1 MAKGRLADVFGYVRG
16 LFAEPLPD
24 DQADS
29 TLLRRFLDRGDEAA
43 FSILVKRHGPV
54 VMRVCR
60 QVLGNQEDAEDAFQ
74 ATFLVL
80 ARKAASVRQGEA
92 LAAWLYRVAYHIAVQ
107 ARSRSAKRQVYEK
120 EVAAMRKEET
130 VNLSDWDDVWPV
142 LHDEVNRL
150 PAKLRTPVVLCYLNG
165 KTNEEAADQL
175 KWPVGTVKTRLSQ
188 GRDML
193 RDRLSR
199 RGVVIPFGLLG
210 AALLAETQATAAV
223 PATLVA
229 ATVRAA
235 ALASAGQAA
244 AVAGVSAQVASL
256 ADQAVATLFIG
267 KVKTLAAS
275 VALSLGVAAGGVGVW
290 SHQQQADEP
299 KPVAVNSRSVAVP
312 MEKAPRTP
320 AAIADPVQPAAQQPS
335 SQVDSQPSPAFG
347 STIAVYPPASAP
359 GARPTAPSS
368 REDGHDQ
375 PPRLTR
381 EQEYNALVEL
391 EKQRQAELAR
401 QAKADAEAKSRPAPP
416 PVERPAGWWDW
427 FWLPW

>member
-1 MAKGRLADVFGYVRG
+1 MAKGHLADVFGYVRG
-16 LFAEPLPD
+16 LFAEPRAD

-29 TLLRRFLDRGDEAA
+29 TLLRRFLDRNDEAA
-43 FSILVKRHGPV
+43 FGILVNRHGAV

-80 ARKAASVRQGEA
+80 ARKAATVRQGEA

-107 ARSRSAKRQVYEK
+107 ARSRSAKRQVHEK

-142 LHDEVNRL
+142 LHEEVNQL

-175 KWPVGTVKTRLSQ
+175 NWPVGTVKTRLSQ
-188 GRDML
+188 GRDVL

-210 AALLAETQATAAV
+210 AALLAETQATAAL
-223 PATLVA
+223 PASLVA

-244 AVAGVSAQVASL
+244 AVAGVSAQVATL
-256 ADQAVATLFIG
+256 ADQAVATLFVG
-267 KVKTLAAS
+267 KLKTLAAS

-290 SHQQQADEP
+290 SHHQQADETQQ
-299 KPVAVNSRSVAVP
+299 VAVNSRSVAVP
-312 MEKAPRTP
+312 VAKAPRTQAAATDP
-320 AAIADPVQPAAQQPS
+320 AQPSVEQPS
-335 SQVDSQPSPAFG
+335 SRVDSQPSPAFG
-347 STIAVYPPASAP
+347 STITVYPPAGAP
-359 GARPTAPSS
+359 GARPTASSS

-375 PPRLTR
+375 PLRPTR

-401 QAKADAEAKSRPAPP
+401 QAKAEAEAKLRPAPP
-416 PVERPAGWWDW
+416 PAERPASWWDW

>member
-16 LFAEPLPD
+16 LFAEPRAD

-29 TLLRRFLDRGDEAA
+29 TLLRRFLDRNDEAA
-43 FSILVKRHGPV
+43 FGILVNRHGPL

-80 ARKAASVRQGEA
+80 ARKAANVRQGEA
-92 LAAWLYRVAYHIAVQ
+92 LAGWLYRVAYHIAVQ
-107 ARSRSAKRQVYEK
+107 ARSRSAKRQVHEK

-175 KWPVGTVKTRLSQ
+175 NWPVGTVKTRLSQ

-193 RDRLSR
+193 RERLSR

-210 AALLAETQATAAV
+210 AALLAESQATAVV
-223 PATLVA
+223 PASLVA

-235 ALASAGQAA
+235 TLASAGQAA
-244 AVAGVSAQVASL
+244 AAAGVSAPVAAL
-256 ADQAVATLFIG
+256 ADQAVATLFLG
-267 KVKTLAAS
+267 KLKALAAS
-275 VALSLGVAAGGVGVW
+275 AALTVGVLTGGVAVW
-290 SHQQQADEP
+290 SHQQQSADQP
-299 KPVAVNSRSVAVP
+299 QVAAKGRPNAVP
-312 MEKAPRTP
+312 
-320 AAIADPVQPAAQQPS
+320 IAKHSGTQSSAVPFGTLPETASPS
-335 SQVDSQPSPAFG
+335 RIDSQSSPAFG
-347 STIAVYPPASAP
+347 STVSVYPPVGTPPAQP
-359 GARPTAPSS
+359 NVPSS
-368 REDGHDQ
+368 REAGHDQ
-375 PPRLTR
+375 PPRPTR
-381 EQEYNALVEL
+381 EQEYHALVEE
-391 EKQRQAELAR
+391 EKQRQAEAAR
-401 QAKADAEAKSRPAPP
+401 QAKLEAEAKARPKPP
-416 PVERPAGWWDW
+416 PVERPSGWWDW
-427 FWLPW
+427 LWLPW